1 MSLGLSKPLLDALAA
16 KDYSHATPIQRFIWS
31 QNSVGKALSSVPMP
45 DYSDLVQPERGQ
57 PVT

>member
-1 MSLGLSKPLLDALAA
+1 MA
-16 KDYSHATPIQRFIWS
+16 KLPTSVQRFMWS